1 MAFSRAISSEP
12 TPPTDV
18 LTARM
23 AGIGMNFAAEPEV
36 DADIESTLVYAS
48 SLGMEQGDLRVLAVL
63 VTFALAGPWM
73 LTVMT
78 DYMRRVL
85 TGLPG
90 IIG

>member
-1 MAFSRAISSEP
+1 MTPESVMTIGRTALEITILVASPVLLVTLIVGLTIS
-12 TPPTDV
+12 V
-18 LTARM
+18 
-23 AGIGMNFAAEPEV
+23 FQAATQINDP
-36 DADIESTLVYAS
+36 
-48 SLGMEQGDLRVLAVL
+48 SLSFIPKVLAVL
-63 VTFALAGPWM
+63 ATFALAGPWM

>member
-1 MAFSRAISSEP
+1 M
-12 TPPTDV
+12 TPESVMTIGRTALEIPILVSAPV
-18 LTARM
+18 LLVTLAV
-23 AGIGMNFAAEPEV
+23 GLTVSIFQAATQINDP
-36 DADIESTLVYAS
+36 
-48 SLGMEQGDLRVLAVL
+48 SLSFIPKVLAVL
-63 VTFALAGPWM
+63 VTFGLAGPWM

>member
-1 MAFSRAISSEP
+1 M
-12 TPPTDV
+12 TPESVMTIGRTALEMTILVASPV
-18 LTARM
+18 LL
-23 AGIGMNFAAEPEV
+23 V
-36 DADIESTLVYAS
+36 TLVVGLMVSVFQAATQINDP
-48 SLGMEQGDLRVLAVL
+48 SLSFIPKVLAVL

>member
-1 MAFSRAISSEP
+1 MTPESVMTIGRTALEITILVASPVLLVTLGVGLTIS
-12 TPPTDV
+12 V
-18 LTARM
+18 
-23 AGIGMNFAAEPEV
+23 FQAATQINDP
-36 DADIESTLVYAS
+36 
-48 SLGMEQGDLRVLAVL
+48 SLSFIPKVLAVL
-63 VTFALAGPWM
+63 VTFAIAGPWM

>member
-1 MAFSRAISSEP
+1 MSPESVMTLGRTALEITLLVSAP
-12 TPPTDV
+12 V
-18 LTARM
+18 L
-23 AGIGMNFAAEPEV
+23 IV
-36 DADIESTLVYAS
+36 TLVVGLIVSVFQAATQINDAS
-48 SLGMEQGDLRVLAVL
+48 LSFIPKIIAVFA
-63 VTFALAGPWM
+63 TFAIAGPWM

>member
-1 MAFSRAISSEP
+1 M
-12 TPPTDV
+12 TPESVMTIGRTALEITILVASPV
-18 LTARM
+18 LL
-23 AGIGMNFAAEPEV
+23 V
-36 DADIESTLVYAS
+36 TLVVGLTVSVFQAATQINDP
-48 SLGMEQGDLRVLAVL
+48 SLSFIPKVLAVL
-63 VTFALAGPWM
+63 TTFALAGPWM

>member
-1 MAFSRAISSEP
+1 MTIGRTALEITILVASP
-12 TPPTDV
+12 V
-18 LTARM
+18 LL
-23 AGIGMNFAAEPEV
+23 V
-36 DADIESTLVYAS
+36 TLVIGLTVSIFQAATQINDP
-48 SLGMEQGDLRVLAVL
+48 SLSFIPKVLAVL

>member
-1 MAFSRAISSEP
+1 M
-12 TPPTDV
+12 TPESVMTIGRTALEMTILVASPV
-18 LTARM
+18 LL
-23 AGIGMNFAAEPEV
+23 V
-36 DADIESTLVYAS
+36 TLVVGLMVSVFQAATQINDP
-48 SLGMEQGDLRVLAVL
+48 SLSFIPKILAVL
-63 VTFALAGPWM
+63 LTFALAGPWM